1 MDSLRITFLCFS
13 PCCFPTKKFLDQVKA
28 DAFFLAKMGIMD
40 YSLLVGVH
48 GRIPK
53 LVPGFSIG
61 REEGKMNAF
70 HEVVEDAVEQI
81 GNRFDLV
88 LVAARRARQL
98 ATEGKTPQVDMGN
111 DKPTVTALR
120 EIEQGLVTSA
130 SIEAEEIRDQQ
141 HQDEVEFASVANIL
155 SE

>member
-1 MDSLRITFLCFS
+1 MARVT
-13 PCCFPTKKFLDQVKA
+13 
-28 DAFFLAKMGIMD
+28 
-40 YSLLVGVH
+40 
-48 GRIPK
+48 
-53 LVPGFSIG
+53 
-61 REEGKMNAF
+61 
-70 HEVVEDAVEQI
+70 VEDAVEQI

-120 EIEQGLVTSA
+120 EIEQGLVTAA

-155 SE
+155 AE